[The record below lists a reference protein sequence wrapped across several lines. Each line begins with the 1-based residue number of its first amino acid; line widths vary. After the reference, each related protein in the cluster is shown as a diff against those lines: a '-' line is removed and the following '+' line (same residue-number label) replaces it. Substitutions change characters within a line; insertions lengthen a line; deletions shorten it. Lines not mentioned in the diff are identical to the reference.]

1 MAPKQT
7 SSPTSSAKGSESD
20 PVTHVLWALCMLELA
35 AIYSPLSQLTLA
47 PVYGSIPSSVF
58 HHEITAIIVLLALT
72 RSSIFSRFMP
82 AQVEYYIPILASSI
96 PLIQTFLFKY
106 STELGVDV
114 GPILTE
120 GLTYY
125 PLLLLSTY
133 SAARVLLDAKID
145 QYLHAS
151 MGSTILGLSTYGFFV
166 LVRSKSAFL
175 ISQLFAYSATV
186 TRVSLQCIIGALFTI
201 LSPSKLSLL
210 AIPAMIHTTWFN
222 PHFMSPHTDALAN
235 TTLQASQWNL
245 LERAESNTG
254 YISVLEN
261 LNAGY
266 RVLRCDH
273 SLLGG
278 EWLIT
283 DERRRQGITTSE
295 PIYSV
300 FEILEAVR
308 LVETPHSN
316 VPDGEKS
323 ALVVGLGIGTAPK
336 AFIAHGIDTTVVEL
350 DPKVHEYATRY
361 FDLPENHTAVLE
373 DAVSWVQNA
382 SHNAVKQYDYILHDV
397 FTGGA
402 EPLPL
407 FTDNFLRDL
416 RSLLTPDGV
425 VAVNYAGDLDDS
437 STKQIVNTINL
448 AFDRQCR
455 MFRDSEPSSERGDT
469 DFLNMVI
476 FCKNSAVGELKFRAS
491 VEADFLGAVS
501 RRHYL
506 APKDKLELKFPTEE
520 EMQDYAVQTLTV
532 DNLGGFEKKQVESAK
547 KHWKIM
553 RLVVPDFVWELW

>member
-1 MAPKQT
+1 MAPKQI
-7 SSPTSSAKGSESD
+7 SSPTSPAKGSESD

-106 STELGVDV
+106 STGLGVDV

-125 PLLLLSTY
+125 PLMLLSTY

-407 FTDNFLRDL
+407 FTDNFLRNL
-416 RSLLTPDGV
+416 HSLLTPDGV

-476 FCKNSAVGELKFRAS
+476 FCKNSAVGELKFRAP

>member
-7 SSPTSSAKGSESD
+7 SSPTSPAKGSESD

-106 STELGVDV
+106 STKLGVDV

-175 ISQLFAYSATV
+175 ISQFFAYSATV

-316 VPDGEKS
+316 TPDSEKS

-350 DPKVHEYATRY
+350 DPKVHEFATRY

-407 FTDNFLRDL
+407 FTDNFLRNL

-476 FCKNSAVGELKFRAS
+476 FCKNSAVGELKFRAP

>member
-1 MAPKQT
+1 M
-7 SSPTSSAKGSESD
+7 
-20 PVTHVLWALCMLELA
+20 
-35 AIYSPLSQLTLA
+35 
-47 PVYGSIPSSVF
+47 
-58 HHEITAIIVLLALT
+58 
-72 RSSIFSRFMP
+72 
-82 AQVEYYIPILASSI
+82 
-96 PLIQTFLFKY
+96 
-106 STELGVDV
+106 
-114 GPILTE
+114 
-120 GLTYY
+120 
-125 PLLLLSTY
+125 
-133 SAARVLLDAKID
+133 
-145 QYLHAS
+145 
-151 MGSTILGLSTYGFFV
+151 
-166 LVRSKSAFL
+166 
-175 ISQLFAYSATV
+175 
-186 TRVSLQCIIGALFTI
+186 
-201 LSPSKLSLL
+201 
-210 AIPAMIHTTWFN
+210 
-222 PHFMSPHTDALAN
+222 
-235 TTLQASQWNL
+235 
-245 LERAESNTG
+245 
-254 YISVLEN
+254 
-261 LNAGY
+261 
-266 RVLRCDH
+266 
-273 SLLGG
+273 
-278 EWLIT
+278 
-283 DERRRQGITTSE
+283 
-295 PIYSV
+295 
-300 FEILEAVR
+300 
-308 LVETPHSN
+308 
-316 VPDGEKS
+316 
-323 ALVVGLGIGTAPK
+323 
-336 AFIAHGIDTTVVEL
+336 EL

-407 FTDNFLRDL
+407 FTDNFLRNL

-476 FCKNSAVGELKFRAS
+476 FCKNSAVGELKFRAP